1 MSACSAFLAKVKTPD
16 GIAMSTGIL
25 GFFSLVTGIALVS
38 IPAALVVAGVL
49 LMGWS
54 AMFARSI
61 ANHGGQA

>member
-1 MSACSAFLAKVKTPD
+1 MSACSAFWAKVKTPD
-16 GIAMSTGIL
+16 GVAMSAGII

-38 IPAALVVAGVL
+38 IPASLMVAGIL

-61 ANHGGQA
+61 ANHGGRA